1 MPREEE
7 YAKGMGP
14 INNPTVLTVRGL
26 KIRGDVLHHQV
37 RMRAV
42 LLQNGL
48 GPYAAVKD
56 VPIMLVEEGFVLGMV
71 QK

>member
-1 MPREEE
+1 
-7 YAKGMGP
+7 MGHLKKT
-14 INNPTVLTVRGL
+14 IILTVRGL

-56 VPIMLVEEGFVLGMV
+56 VPIMLRKEEFVLGMV

>member
-1 MPREEE
+1 
-7 YAKGMGP
+7 MGHLKKT
-14 INNPTVLTVRGL
+14 IILTVRGL